1 MLGHGCTAGWVSPA
15 LPLLKSN
22 NTILSTGPISKADE
36 SWIGSTDC
44 IGAFFGTAFYGYLLT
59 VIGNK
64 QSMLLIAIPSAMH
77 WVLIY
82 FGTTP
87 NHLIAARF
95 ATGWAGGGIQT
106 AIVLYISEIA
116 NDEYEITNIEAWFL
130 FLFVWNRSKSENVRF
145 HLLGFFFFF
154 QNSR

>member
-22 NTILSTGPISKADE
+22 NTILTTGPISKTDE

-64 QSMLLIAIPSAMH
+64 KSMLLIAIPSAMH
-77 WVLIY
+77 WILIY
-82 FGTTP
+82 FGSTP
-87 NHLIAARF
+87 YHLIAARF

-116 NDEYEITNIEAWFL
+116 NDEYD
-130 FLFVWNRSKSENVRF
+130 NRNGR
-145 HLLGFFFFF
+145 HILFFFFF
-154 QNSR
+154 DIVLDHFCASKFGSGIFM